1 MLACPYCHRLATIP
15 SDAEFQFIDIGRLT
29 CEHCEREFLIIDNVP
44 VIEDQP
50 TGKKKAP
57 KAAR

>member
-1 MLACPYCHRLATIP
+1 MLACPYCHKSAKVP
-15 SDAEFQFIDIGRLT
+15 SGDEFEFVDIGRLT
-29 CEHCEREFLIIDNVP
+29 CEHCEREFLVIDNVP

-50 TGKKKAP
+50 PGKKKAP